1 MSIECLYEFITD
13 LKRLNANAGGPRRGP
28 EHPETPRMTPDEHQA
43 SCFAFEEEKGE
54 GWKGSGAT
62 ESVVS
67 EVKPSL

>member
-1 MSIECLYEFITD
+1 
-13 LKRLNANAGGPRRGP
+13 
-28 EHPETPRMTPDEHQA
+28 MTPDEHQA

-54 GWKGSGAT
+54 GWNGAT